1 MCRSIIK
8 YVIGLLCCIYSS
20 NYFSQSSLVLEGNF
34 GKIVHH
40 KRGLLYKIP
49 KLTDG
54 VILHFIDESVRESA
68 QARFWGNPH
77 YVYSIAYTNFGD
89 ENVLGSAYSALMGI
103 SFNIF
108 RTDFFQAKFNLS
120 AGIAYLN
127 KKYHID
133 LNPTNNAIGSH
144 INSTTRFSIN
154 NTFRLSNKLQLKVGG
169 SMVHFSNARTRSPNS
184 GINAFIGDVG
194 LGYRFISRKS
204 KQTTKVDG
212 VSVSKREKLFAAD
225 IFYTYG
231 ITNSGIPGGPQYHL
245 DIFGAGFSYAITPY
259 INILSGYE
267 YDINYLLFHFYLRNF
282 RSRQEARQLAERQI
296 IYIGSELIFTKI
308 AFRNQIGF
316 YLPIFAHENSDK
328 LYFKLMLMYYPF
340 GHQLKVSPY
349 LGVSM
354 KSHFGVAEHVGLT
367 LGTKI
372 FLF

>member
-1 MCRSIIK
+1 MCRSIK

-20 NYFSQSSLVLEGNF
+20 KYFSQSSLALEANF

-40 KRGLLYKIP
+40 KQGLLYKIP

-54 VILHFIDESVRESA
+54 AILHFINESDRGSA
-68 QARFWGNPH
+68 QARYWGNPH

-89 ENVLGSAYSALMGI
+89 KEVLGSAYSALMGI

-108 RTDFFQAKFNLS
+108 STDFFQAKFNLS
-120 AGIAYLN
+120 AGLAYLN

-133 LNPTNNAIGSH
+133 LNPSNNAIGSH
-144 INSTTRFSIN
+144 INSTTRFAIN
-154 NTFRLSNKLQLKVGG
+154 NTFRLSDKLHLRVGG

-184 GINAFIGDVG
+184 GINAFTGDIGV
-194 LGYRFISRKS
+194 GYRFISWKTKR
-204 KQTTKVDG
+204 TTKAD
-212 VSVSKREKLFAAD
+212 SISIPKREKLFAAD

-245 DIFGAGFSYAITPY
+245 DIFGVGLAYAISPY
-259 INILSGYE
+259 INILLGYE
-267 YDINYLLFHFYLRNF
+267 YDFNHLLFHFYWRNF
-282 RSRQEARQLAERQI
+282 RSRQEAHQLAERHI
-296 IYIGSELIFTKI
+296 VYVGSELIFTKI
-308 AFRNQIGF
+308 AFRNQVGF
-316 YLPIFAHENSDK
+316 YLPFFARENPEK

-340 GHQLKVSPY
+340 GHQHQVSPY

-367 LGTKI
+367 LGSKI
-372 FLF
+372 YLF